1 MSDGS
6 SDVCSSDLPSFHPR
20 AIWREAGCALWR
32 ISREWTKRKHDYGR
46 GNTGHQPTDQA
57 APPVHAPLALYE
69 LHLRVH
75 IADERLGHI
84 QRPPAPVLGA
94 IRRNYDHAWLMLP
107 RFPDWATIPGHYSLA
122 MSRRWHL
129 AFALIFLASL
139 LLYLLW
145 SLLNRHFS
153 RDLSVRREDD
163 RPSHIWRDI
172 KDHALLRFQV
182 GEAAR
187 HYNVLQKLSYE
198 IRSEEQTSELQSLMR

>member
-1 MSDGS
+1 MCVFGYVFFFKQKTAYEMRISDWS
-6 SDVCSSDLPSFHPR
+6 SDVCSSDLF
-20 AIWREAGCALWR
+20 
-32 ISREWTKRKHDYGR
+32 
-46 GNTGHQPTDQA
+46 
-57 APPVHAPLALYE
+57 
-69 LHLRVH
+69 
-75 IADERLGHI
+75 
-84 QRPPAPVLGA
+84 GA
-94 IRRNYDHAWLMLP
+94 NYDHAWLMLP

-153 RDLSVRREDD
+153 RDLSVRREDV

-187 HYNVLQKLSYE
+187 HYNVLQKLSYAVVLF
-198 IRSEEQTSELQSLMR
+198 ILLQIGRASCRERVCQYV